1 MIRLSL
7 RAIALTVSALAV
19 ACGGSEGPTE
29 PPAPVVTSVTVS
41 PPTAMLETAG
51 ATVQLQATARDGSGN
66 TVTGKSVTWSTSAT
80 AVATVSTSG
89 LVTAVAPGSA
99 NITATVAGVAGSA
112 AVTIPQ
118 PPPSQACENPTT
130 VTLAAGQAQSF
141 SSSTCIVLPSG
152 ASGDRYRVVVLRTGE
167 TGEAGDVRTATLKVT
182 GVGGV
187 SGAPPAATPSPLV
200 PQILPDVPGLSRTE
214 MMRAVNMAEATER
227 FHVELRRREEQMLR
241 TMPGLVLARTPSR
254 PAMAAPAQATS
265 PEKVTL
271 DASTTCST
279 PDKKTAI
286 RVYENDDL
294 VLYQDSTQR
303 VTKPIEAGPAQQ
315 LLDHYS
321 LYGKKV
327 VEDYFGKP
335 SDIDGNGKVVVFASP
350 VVESGVAAFVWS
362 GDFFRATGTGGCAAS
377 NEREII
383 YFSTDLIVG
392 LAASSGNFQAL
403 ETMAHEMKHVVS
415 LYHRIAASLRIGSAQ
430 YHPTWIEEGT
440 AEIAGEMSSRTA
452 WAANGG
458 PAVGSRIVRQNWTA
472 ITRENYG
479 VAIKLARAIGYLSSQ
494 PNGLVITPTGAG
506 SGSSIYGSGWLF
518 HRWLGDAFGGAAT
531 AAYGD
536 AAMFRA
542 LNDSMS
548 NAGTAGIVFRTGR
561 SWADLVD
568 EFAKVV
574 ALHGTPAPAP
584 ALDIKTYDFVSAA
597 EIFCSPNPVGVFP
610 WPVTTT
616 GTPGDCDAN
625 PRVTEVQNPSASFAT
640 RDYTGPIGPTGMRV
654 HDFLSNGTGTG
665 ARIELSLDAPSKLW
679 VVRLR

>member
-1 MIRLSL
+1 MNRLSL
-7 RAIALTVSALAV
+7 RAIALTVSALAA
-19 ACGGSEGPTE
+19 ACGGSDGPTE

-41 PPTAMLETAG
+41 PPTATLETAG

-66 TVTGKSVTWSTSAT
+66 TVTGTSVTWSTSAT

-112 AVTIPQ
+112 AVTVPQ

-141 SSSTCIVLPSG
+141 SSSACIVLPSG

-187 SGAPPAATPSPLV
+187 SGVPPAATPSPLV
-200 PQILPDVPGLSRTE
+200 PQILPDVLGLSRTE

-241 TMPGLVLARTPSR
+241 TMPGLVLARTLRGS
-254 PAMAAPAQATS
+254 ALAAPALATS
-265 PEKVTL
+265 PEKMTL
-271 DASTTCST
+271 DASTTCAT

-303 VTKPIEAGPAQQ
+303 ASKAIGATVAQQ

-327 VEDYFGKP
+327 IEDYFGKP

-362 GDFFRATGTGGCAAS
+362 GDFFTTASCAAS
-377 NEREII
+377 NVREVI
-383 YFSTDLIVG
+383 YFNTDLILG
-392 LAASSGNFQAL
+392 LEASSGNFQAL

-458 PAVGSRIVRQNWTA
+458 PPVGSRIVRQSWTA

-479 VAIKLARAIGYLSSQ
+479 VAIKLARVVGYLSSQ
-494 PNGLVITPTGAG
+494 PNGLVVTPTGAG

-536 AAMFRA
+536 ATMFRA

-548 NAGTAGIVFRTGR
+548 NAGAAGIVFRTGR
-561 SWADLVD
+561 SWADLLD
-568 EFAKVV
+568 EFTKVV
-574 ALHGTPAPAP
+574 SLHGTAAPAP
-584 ALDIKTYDFVSAA
+584 ALDFRTYDFVAAA

-625 PRVTEVQNPSASFAT
+625 PRVPEVQNPSASFASKE
-640 RDYTGPIGPTGMRV
+640 YAGPIGPTGMRV

-665 ARIELSLDAPSKLW
+665 AQIELSLDAPAKLW